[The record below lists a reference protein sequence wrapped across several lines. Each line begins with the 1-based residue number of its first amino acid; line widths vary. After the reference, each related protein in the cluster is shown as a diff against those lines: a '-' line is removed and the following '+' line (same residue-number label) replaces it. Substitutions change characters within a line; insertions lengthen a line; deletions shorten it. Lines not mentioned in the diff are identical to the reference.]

1 MVKAIWVENKEI
13 TVTGKFVKIARLKE
27 EWDEDVEDPLSF
39 VKNLKSSRIKADI
52 FTFMQRLPESKPK
65 YNFAMEW
72 DSVAALP
79 IKNYDHW
86 FNKQLQANPRNK
98 IRKAQKKGVVL
109 KQCDFN
115 DELVKSIMDICHETP
130 IRQGKLIAD
139 YNIDFETLKKANA
152 TFLDRAVF
160 WRAYFNDELIGYI
173 KLVSTDRFIRTM
185 GILGK
190 VAHRDKAPMNLLI
203 SKAVEICAEK
213 KSPYLVY
220 AKYDYGKLGSDTLQ
234 DFKRY
239 HGFEN
244 IVLPRYY
251 IPLNIWGKIILKLN
265 LHHSLV
271 ELLPKKTIRFLLLLR
286 SRWYTR
292 KYST

>member
-1 MVKAIWVENKEI
+1 MLVENKEI
-13 TVTGKFVKIARLKE
+13 TVSGKFVKIARLKE
-27 EWDEDVEDPLSF
+27 EWDEDVEDPAAF

-72 DSVAALP
+72 DSVAAMP
-79 IKNYDHW
+79 ITTYDHW
-86 FNKQLQANPRNK
+86 IKNQIHKNSRKK
-98 IRKAQKKGVVL
+98 INKAQKIGVIL
-109 KQCDFN
+109 KRCEFN
-115 DELVKSIMDICHETP
+115 DELVNSIMDMCHETP
-130 IRQGKLIAD
+130 IRQGKPNLE

-160 WRAYFNDELIGYI
+160 WTAHFNDELIGYI
-173 KLVSTDRFIRTM
+173 KLVFTDRFTRTM

-190 VAHRDKAPMNLLI
+190 IAHRDKAPMNFLI
-203 SKAVEICAEK
+203 SKAVEVCAET

-220 AKYDYGKLGSDTLQ
+220 AQYDYGKLGSDTLK

-239 HGFEN
+239 NGFEN
-244 IVLPRYY
+244 IILPRYY
-251 IPLNIWGKIILKLN
+251 IPLNIWGKIIIKLN

-271 ELLPKKTIRFLLLLR
+271 ELLPKRTIKFLLLLR

-292 KYST
+292 KYSA